1 MRAMWVLFVLLGMGL
16 CSSCDRP
23 TGINRPSGITSQ
35 VHIGGVALGIVSK
48 LIKDPSALPSIKA
61 AYIME
66 ETLGDG
72 ELGPSDRRL
81 FMRLDIKPESMP
93 QWGALIEPQQ
103 DKAAE
108 AVFVSPHLK
117 EPWWPAH
124 SPLPRARLIGKPTL
138 LKGSLHGWAALSEAG
153 DRVYLYSYTM

>member
-1 MRAMWVLFVLLGMGL
+1 MRAAWVLFVLIGMGL

-23 TGINRPSGITSQ
+23 SGVTSQ
-35 VHIGGVALGIVSK
+35 VHIGGVALGVVSK
-48 LIKDPSALPSIKA
+48 LIRDPSVLPSIKA

-66 ETLGDG
+66 ETRGDG

-81 FMRLDIKPESMP
+81 FMRLDIKPESMS
-93 QWGALIEPQQ
+93 QWGELIEPHE
-103 DKAAE
+103 DKSQ
-108 AVFVSPHLK
+108 AVFVTPHLK

-138 LKGSLHGWAALSEAG
+138 LRGSLHGWSALSEAG

>member
-1 MRAMWVLFVLLGMGL
+1 MRAVLVLVILGL
-16 CSSCDRP
+16 CVGCDRP
-23 TGINRPSGITSQ
+23 SGISRPSGITSK
-35 VHIGGVALGIVSK
+35 VHIGGVALDVVSK
-48 LIKDPSALPSIKA
+48 LIRDPSVLPSIKA

-66 ETLGDG
+66 ERLGDG

-93 QWGALIEPQQ
+93 QWGALIEPYQ

-124 SPLPRARLIGKPTL
+124 SPLPRARLIGQPTL